1 MGLARHVGA
10 AQAAEEV
17 EIGSAVRLENMVDV
31 ELGLPPACVGLR
43 SFPFSIVSLV
53 LSSNR
58 HQTDTKNFF
67 DHFSWCRIR
76 HQSIGPLGTFELA
89 CNP

>member
-43 SFPFSIVSLV
+43 SFPFLCSPIFSLQSVVRDDSLALLTKPLYAQANDVSG
-53 LSSNR
+53 R
-58 HQTDTKNFF
+58 
-67 DHFSWCRIR
+67 
-76 HQSIGPLGTFELA
+76 
-89 CNP
+89 